1 MFRYIIFLFFS
12 TSLVFAQNSSQ
23 LSDSIIKYKQINPTL
38 ALDYGIQYNNLVLDI
53 KPNNEIQQVFG
64 AIGEI
69 LSNMGLDAAA
79 LDYLKRSIKLYEAL
93 PEKEKK
99 FPEIDQPPGVLLVIG
114 NIYFS
119 NGEYDK
125 ADDFF
130 SQTISLYE
138 KTSDQEAKFFGINT
152 AMSNRALIK
161 QVKKDYNGAEKIFRD
176 VYQRRKQYGN

>member
-99 FPEIDQPPGVLLVIG
+99 FPKTLYLNVIG
-114 NIYFS
+114 IVKWSRRLPQICPPLSCIYVQI
-119 NGEYDK
+119 
-125 ADDFF
+125 AD
-130 SQTISLYE
+130 
-138 KTSDQEAKFFGINT
+138 NH
-152 AMSNRALIK
+152 
-161 QVKKDYNGAEKIFRD
+161 
-176 VYQRRKQYGN
+176 

>member
-1 MFRYIIFLFFS
+1 MKRRNFIKKASATSLGFAAFS

-99 FPEIDQPPGVLLVIG
+99 FPFLL
-114 NIYFS
+114 
-119 NGEYDK
+119 EE
-125 ADDFF
+125 
-130 SQTISLYE
+130 Q
-138 KTSDQEAKFFGINT
+138 
-152 AMSNRALIK
+152 
-161 QVKKDYNGAEKIFRD
+161 DYILKH
-176 VYQRRKQYGN
+176 